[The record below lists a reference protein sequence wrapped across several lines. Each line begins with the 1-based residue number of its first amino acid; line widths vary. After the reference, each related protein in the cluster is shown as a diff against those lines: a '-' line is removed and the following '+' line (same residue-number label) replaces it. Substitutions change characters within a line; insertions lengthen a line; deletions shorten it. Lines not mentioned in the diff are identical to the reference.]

1 MNSLSRFTIVAA
13 GLGGLL
19 WTVKALVITANDG
32 SFDPL
37 ESVFFIGG
45 LLSLLAAA
53 VLLGLDVSR
62 RLRGVRRAGA
72 VIATAVAA
80 IAASLIVE
88 GLGKEAV
95 AAVAPGSNLGLDE
108 EGGILCC
115 GLAWLAL
122 AVWSKRLAEPPTR
135 HDARQYSPHVLVE
148 DFES

>member
-1 MNSLSRFTIVAA
+1 MKTLSRTTILAA

-45 LLSLLAAA
+45 LLSLVATS
-53 VLLGLDVSR
+53 VLLGVDLSR
-62 RLRGVRRAGA
+62 GRRGIRRAVATIA
-72 VIATAVAA
+72 VAVAA
-80 IAASLIVE
+80 VTATLVLE
-88 GLGKEAV
+88 GLGKSAV
-95 AAVAPGSNLGLDE
+95 AALASGNNLGLEE

-122 AVWSKRLAEPPTR
+122 A
-135 HDARQYSPHVLVE
+135 ARSAIGRRSAQGAVAA
-148 DFES
+148 